1 MQEYS
6 HFRPLCKA
14 GGPSAGLTVPSKS
27 ALKFGKAAAS
37 AGFHRSFCRF
47 LQWVLPSRCFPSWKT
62 SSSTARRKS
71 GPRPCAVSP
80 RCFSTAPAAFSNE
93 HVGLFDDVI
102 GYLIEEIEAKALAEL
117 ARRLAPVPNAPEG
130 VVRTLAENDDI
141 AVAGP
146 VLKQARLDDPE
157 LMQIAE
163 SKSQAHLLALSER
176 TSVSEALAEILV
188 TRGDR
193 EVARSI
199 ATNQKAHLSENAFST
214 LVKRAEQ
221 DGVLAEKVG
230 LRTDIPPRLFRQL
243 LMQASDVVQ
252 KRLLAQAKPETQA
265 EIRRVLAKVTD
276 EVAARASPRNYT
288 AALAAVRALHKERKL
303 SEADIAEYAKS
314 GRYEE
319 TIAALATLCAVPVE
333 VVDRLMGG
341 ERADPVLILARSA
354 GFGWPTVREVINA
367 RPGPKPSPA
376 TLDAAYENF
385 ERLTAATAQRVVR
398 FWQVRQGTG
407 E

>member
-1 MQEYS
+1 MRVPASLLPELEDVVQ
-6 HFRPLCKA
+6 H
-14 GGPSAGLTVPSKS
+14 GSAEKRAETLRRITTLFLDG
-27 ALKFGKAAAS
+27 AA
-37 AGFHRSFCRF
+37 
-47 LQWVLPSRCFPSWKT
+47 V
-62 SSSTARRKS
+62 
-71 GPRPCAVSP
+71 
-80 RCFSTAPAAFSNE
+80 FSNE
-93 HVGLFDDVI
+93 HVALFDDVI

-117 ARRLAPVPNAPEG
+117 ARRLAPVPNAPER
-130 VVRTLAENDDI
+130 VVRTLAESDDV

-163 SKSQAHLLALSER
+163 SKGQAHLLALSER
-176 TSVSEALAEILV
+176 ASVSEALADILIA
-188 TRGDR
+188 RGDR

-199 ATNQKAHLSENAFST
+199 ATNQKAQLSENAFST
-214 LVKRAEQ
+214 LIKRAEQ

-243 LMQASDVVQ
+243 LMQATDVVQ

-265 EIRRVLAKVTD
+265 EIRRVLAKVSD

-303 SEADIAEYAKS
+303 TEADIAEYAKS

-333 VVDRLMGG
+333 VVDRLMSG

-367 RPGPKPSPA
+367 RPGSKPSPA